1 MPDAIEAFLAGYPP
15 EMQAISRVLR
25 AMVISTMPPQARELL
40 FASQNHFA
48 YCLSESRADC
58 ICYIC
63 PLKEYVRLGF
73 MFGSHLPDPDHMLV
87 GEGKRLRHVKVRTL
101 EAAHHPA
108 LKGLVEAAWANAN
121 TQIKPKQRARP
132 ATPR

>member
-15 EMQAISRVLR
+15 EIQAISRVLR
-25 AMVISTMPPQARELL
+25 AMVKGTMPPQAREIL

-48 YCLSESRADC
+48 YCLSASRADT

-73 MFGSHLPDPDHMLV
+73 MFGAHLSDPDQMLV
-87 GEGKRLRHVKVRTL
+87 GEGKRLRHVKVRTQ
-101 EAAHHPA
+101 EAANHPA
-108 LKGLVEAAWANAN
+108 LKQLVEAAWVDAHSNE
-121 TQIKPKQRARP
+121 QQKGERMQR
-132 ATPR
+132 